1 MSNNYKDE
9 SEITDADDEELCSLK
24 ADIEFAFEDKTNES
38 NPPKPNQNPVEENP
52 KPTLVVNEKLN
63 QEIENLL
70 AEKKLIGEKYLVG
83 LPMNVIRYI
92 FIPCFLAF
100 VLYKNISALSASG
113 YEIASLINVTSILF
127 FSSVAVYLSFGFL
140 KAQIALQASDSDER
154 KSITGAFLKQIVLNN
169 GDPDSPP
176 ILKRQGLA
184 LEFFLG
190 LVMPTMLFILTFC
203 VMNTLDIF
211 AMKIGYVILAFV
223 FVLALMNDPIN
234 SARSKPCCK
243 AKRLH

>member
-1 MSNNYKDE
+1 MSNNYKNK
-9 SEITDADDEELCSLK
+9 SEITDTDDEELCSLK
-24 ADIEFAFEDKTNES
+24 ADIESAFEDKPSDSE
-38 NPPKPNQNPVEENP
+38 PPELIKNPVIENLI
-52 KPTLVVNEKLN
+52 PTLVEDEMLD

-92 FIPCFLAF
+92 FIPCFLAY
-100 VLYKNISALSASG
+100 VLYKNISALFASG
-113 YEIASLINVTSILF
+113 FEIFSLINATSILF

-154 KSITGAFLKQIVLNN
+154 KSITGASLKQIILNN

-223 FVLALMNDPIN
+223 FVLALMNAPIN
-234 SARSKPCCK
+234 TARSKPCCK
-243 AKRLH
+243 IPRLV